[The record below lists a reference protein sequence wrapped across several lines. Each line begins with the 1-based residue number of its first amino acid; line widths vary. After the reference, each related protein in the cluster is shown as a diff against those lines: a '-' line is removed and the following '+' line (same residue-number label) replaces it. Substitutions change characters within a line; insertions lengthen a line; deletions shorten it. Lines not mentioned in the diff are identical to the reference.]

1 MPKPSFS
8 MSEELIEQI
17 NSELDY
23 GDNRSAWVRDAIE
36 LKFEVLEALE
46 ESEATMT
53 DKERREFVREAVQR
67 AVESRS

>member
-1 MPKPSFS
+1 